1 MPNMETTSA
10 ELYRLERAE
19 EQQWAEGAQQTPT
32 ELLRE
37 QRERGFATLWFRP
50 ELEADFCRYLRLSGR
65 LSRLTLLSIAFL
77 AMAITPL
84 IDTTLLGMPEPLVPL
99 SRWLQLGGMIP
110 LLLGVGL
117 FCWKRPD
124 AAAIELV
131 MVLLFL
137 GFIAGLLGQRI
148 VDARYGFDLPVEF
161 IGICTVTMFALARIR
176 FFRLAYG
183 AATTRQIIGRN
194 EVVSILDAVS
204 RSGRLRLDW
213 EVTEDL
219 TRDRAKLALLL
230 IACLEAALPYGG
242 SITVD
247 GSVDALRLRGHG
259 PRLRIE
265 ADAWNRL
272 RGLEVTSDARPGEV
286 QFAAAAA
293 LLRARARPVSI
304 ETGEHGGK
312 GSEAY

>member
-1 MPNMETTSA
+1 MSDDPDLGALIASRLCHDLISPLSA
-10 ELYRLERAE
+10 I
-19 EQQWAEGAQQTPT
+19 GNGV
-32 ELLRE
+32 ELLALTAPP
-37 QRERGFATLWFRP
+37 GP
-50 ELEADFCRYLRLSGR
+50 ELS
-65 LSRLTLLSIAFL
+65 
-77 AMAITPL
+77 L
-84 IDTTLLGMPEPLVPL
+84 ISE
-99 SRWLQLGGMIP
+99 S
-110 LLLGVGL
+110 
-117 FCWKRPD
+117 
-124 AAAIELV
+124 
-131 MVLLFL
+131 
-137 GFIAGLLGQRI
+137 
-148 VDARYGFDLPVEF
+148 VES
-161 IGICTVTMFALARIR
+161 ALARIR

-204 RSGRLRLDW
+204 RSSRLRLDW

-272 RGLEVTSDARPGEV
+272 RGLEVMSDAKPGEV

-293 LLRARARPVSI
+293 LLRARARPASI
-304 ETGEHGGK
+304 ETGEHGI
-312 GSEAY
+312 EVRL

>member
-1 MPNMETTSA
+1 MSDDPDLGALIASRLCHDLISPLSA
-10 ELYRLERAE
+10 I
-19 EQQWAEGAQQTPT
+19 GNGV
-32 ELLRE
+32 ELLALTAPP
-37 QRERGFATLWFRP
+37 GP
-50 ELEADFCRYLRLSGR
+50 ELS
-65 LSRLTLLSIAFL
+65 
-77 AMAITPL
+77 L
-84 IDTTLLGMPEPLVPL
+84 ISE
-99 SRWLQLGGMIP
+99 S
-110 LLLGVGL
+110 
-117 FCWKRPD
+117 
-124 AAAIELV
+124 
-131 MVLLFL
+131 
-137 GFIAGLLGQRI
+137 
-148 VDARYGFDLPVEF
+148 VES
-161 IGICTVTMFALARIR
+161 ALARIR

-183 AATTRQIIGRN
+183 VATTRQIIGRN

-293 LLRARARPVSI
+293 LLRARARPASI
-304 ETGEHGGK
+304 ETGEHGI
-312 GSEAY
+312 EIRL